1 MGLPPSYLFTRDMVD
16 MSFLHTRLPVH
27 QGYSWQD
34 PTWWH
39 KVSPHLFT
47 CSMEPWLTRPDMM
60 AQGFSTPV
68 YLFIGDMVDE
78 TWHNGTRFLHTHLPV
93 QWGHGWQ
100 DLTQWCEAF
109 PLPSPQSPHTVC
121 LRQDVS
127 PLPLSCQCGN
137 PDVTRPSCLPPL
149 RRPRP
154 QLPSCPCL
162 QVDQESTITFP
173 SSGPRKVPPHSL
185 QVDQESTITFPAS
198 GPGKYHHIPCKWTR
212 KVQSHSLQVDQES
225 TITFPA
231 SGPGKYHHIPCK
243 WMRKLSSHPTSPQ
256 GSINYSLQVDQGS
269 INYSLQVDRG
279 SNYFLQV
286 DQGSINYSLQ
296 VDQGSINYSLQVD
309 QGSIN
314 YSLQVDQEN
323 IISCPGILCDITG
336 TVWRHC
342 LFGHQM
348 LQNVLSELSY
358 NGQSSPVNVSGKPTV
373 GCIVQQTPPLIFP
386 TGTNQYKSTLTD
398 ETHC

>member
-1 MGLPPSYLFTRDMVD
+1 MGLPHSYLFTRDMVD

-47 CSMEPWLTRPDMM
+47 CSMGPWLTRPDMM

-78 TWHNGTRFLHTHLPV
+78 TWHNGTRFLHTRLPV

-154 QLPSCPCL
+154 QPQLPSCPCL

-173 SSGPRKVPPHSL
+173 SSGPRKVPP
-185 QVDQESTITFPAS
+185 
-198 GPGKYHHIPCKWTR
+198 
-212 KVQSHSLQVDQES
+212 HSLQVDQES

-269 INYSLQVDRG
+269 INYSLQVDQG
-279 SNYFLQV
+279 SNYF
-286 DQGSINYSLQ
+286 
-296 VDQGSINYSLQVD
+296 LQVD

-336 TVWRHC
+336 KVWRHC

-373 GCIVQQTPPLIFP
+373 GCIVQQTPPSFSRQEQINTHWWDSLLIIINDGLFYVLFLQ
-386 TGTNQYKSTLTD
+386 TGAHSPLQSKVQNTVKTYFFEHIHSTG
-398 ETHC
+398 